1 MLIEKDTKEATSK
14 FFAVAD
20 IDARAAA
27 AYTANKQLF
36 NSVQHITKVELVDS
50 IVKSMFIGYATA
62 YQTSRAATSKRA
74 AHTEVKYFRVVTY
87 AANKQLFNSKQHT
100 TKVELVDSIVK
111 SIFVGYATA
120 YQTSRAATSKRAAHT
135 EVKYFRVVTYAQ
147 KQHSKLKAL
156 AVQQLAALG
165 LDLVYK
171 PRTDSYSVHVI

>member
-20 IDARAAA
+20 IDSRAAA

-36 NSVQHITKVELVDS
+36 NSAQHTTKVELVDS
-50 IVKSMFIGYATA
+50 ILKTMFIGYATA

-87 AANKQLFNSKQHT
+87 AATQH
-100 TKVELVDSIVK
+100 K
-111 SIFVGYATA
+111 
-120 YQTSRAATSKRAAHT
+120 
-135 EVKYFRVVTYAQ
+135 
-147 KQHSKLKAL
+147 KLKAL

>member
-1 MLIEKDTKEATSK
+1 MLVTKDTKEATSK
-14 FFAVAD
+14 FFAIAD
-20 IDARAAA
+20 IDARSEA
-27 AYTANKQLF
+27 AYN
-36 NSVQHITKVELVDS
+36 
-50 IVKSMFIGYATA
+50 
-62 YQTSRAATSKRA
+62 
-74 AHTEVKYFRVVTY
+74 
-87 AANKQLFNSKQHT
+87 ANKQLFNSKQHT
-100 TKVELVDSIVK
+100 TKVELVDSILK
-111 SIFVGYATA
+111 TMFIGYATA

>member
-1 MLIEKDTKEATSK
+1 MLVEKETKEANSK

-20 IDARAAA
+20 INARAAA
-27 AYTANKQLF
+27 A
-36 NSVQHITKVELVDS
+36 
-50 IVKSMFIGYATA
+50 
-62 YQTSRAATSKRA
+62 
-74 AHTEVKYFRVVTY
+74 Y
-87 AANKQLFNSKQHT
+87 AANKQLFTSTQHT

>member
-1 MLIEKDTKEATSK
+1 MLVEKETKEANSK

-20 IDARAAA
+20 INARAAA
-27 AYTANKQLF
+27 A
-36 NSVQHITKVELVDS
+36 
-50 IVKSMFIGYATA
+50 
-62 YQTSRAATSKRA
+62 
-74 AHTEVKYFRVVTY
+74 Y
-87 AANKQLFNSKQHT
+87 AANKQLFTSTQHT

-135 EVKYFRVVTYAQ
+135 EVKYFRVVTYAAQ
-147 KQHSKLKAL
+147 QHKKLKAA

-171 PRTDSYSVHVI
+171 PKTDSYSVHVL

>member
-20 IDARAAA
+20 IDSRAAA

-36 NSVQHITKVELVDS
+36 NSVQHTTKVELVDS
-50 IVKSMFIGYATA
+50 IVKSMFAGYATA

-87 AANKQLFNSKQHT
+87 AATQH
-100 TKVELVDSIVK
+100 K
-111 SIFVGYATA
+111 
-120 YQTSRAATSKRAAHT
+120 
-135 EVKYFRVVTYAQ
+135 
-147 KQHSKLKAL
+147 KLKAL
-156 AVQQLAALG
+156 AVEQLAALG

>member
-20 IDARAAA
+20 IDARAEAA
-27 AYTANKQLF
+27 
-36 NSVQHITKVELVDS
+36 
-50 IVKSMFIGYATA
+50 
-62 YQTSRAATSKRA
+62 
-74 AHTEVKYFRVVTY
+74 Y
-87 AANKQLFNSKQHT
+87 AANKQLFTSKQHT
-100 TKVELVDSIVK
+100 TKVELVDSILK
-111 SIFVGYATA
+111 TMFIGYATA

>member
-1 MLIEKDTKEATSK
+1 MLIENDTKEATCK

-20 IDARAAA
+20 IDARSEA
-27 AYTANKQLF
+27 AYN
-36 NSVQHITKVELVDS
+36 
-50 IVKSMFIGYATA
+50 
-62 YQTSRAATSKRA
+62 
-74 AHTEVKYFRVVTY
+74 
-87 AANKQLFNSKQHT
+87 ANKQLFNSKQHT
-100 TKVELVDSIVK
+100 TKVELVDSILK
-111 SIFVGYATA
+111 TMFIGYATA
-120 YQTSRAATSKRAAHT
+120 YQTSRAATKKRAAHT

>member
-1 MLIEKDTKEATSK
+1 MLVEKETKEANSK

-20 IDARAAA
+20 INARAAA
-27 AYTANKQLF
+27 A
-36 NSVQHITKVELVDS
+36 
-50 IVKSMFIGYATA
+50 
-62 YQTSRAATSKRA
+62 
-74 AHTEVKYFRVVTY
+74 Y

-135 EVKYFRVVTYAQ
+135 EVKYFRVVTYAAQ
-147 KQHSKLKAL
+147 QHKKLKAA

-171 PRTDSYSVHVI
+171 PKTDSYSVHVV

>member
-1 MLIEKDTKEATSK
+1 MLVEKETKEANSK

-20 IDARAAA
+20 INARAAA
-27 AYTANKQLF
+27 AYAANKQLF
-36 NSVQHITKVELVDS
+36 TSTQHTTKVELVDS
-50 IVKSMFIGYATA
+50 IVKSMFVGYVSA

-87 AANKQLFNSKQHT
+87 AAQQH
-100 TKVELVDSIVK
+100 K
-111 SIFVGYATA
+111 
-120 YQTSRAATSKRAAHT
+120 
-135 EVKYFRVVTYAQ
+135 
-147 KQHSKLKAL
+147 KLKAL

>member
-1 MLIEKDTKEATSK
+1 MLIEKDTKEATCG

-20 IDARAAA
+20 IDTRSAAA
-27 AYTANKQLF
+27 
-36 NSVQHITKVELVDS
+36 
-50 IVKSMFIGYATA
+50 
-62 YQTSRAATSKRA
+62 
-74 AHTEVKYFRVVTY
+74 Y

-111 SIFVGYATA
+111 SMFVGYATA

-135 EVKYFRVVTYAQ
+135 EVKYFRVVTYAAQ
-147 KQHSKLKAL
+147 QHKKLKAA
-156 AVQQLAALG
+156 AVEQLAALG

>member
-27 AYTANKQLF
+27 AYAANKQLF
-36 NSVQHITKVELVDS
+36 NSAQHTTKVELVDS

-87 AANKQLFNSKQHT
+87 AAQQH
-100 TKVELVDSIVK
+100 K
-111 SIFVGYATA
+111 
-120 YQTSRAATSKRAAHT
+120 
-135 EVKYFRVVTYAQ
+135 
-147 KQHSKLKAL
+147 KLKAL
-156 AVQQLAALG
+156 AVEQLAALG

-171 PRTDSYSVHVI
+171 PKTDSYSVHVL

>member
-27 AYTANKQLF
+27 AYAANKQLF
-36 NSVQHITKVELVDS
+36 NSAQHTTKVELVDS
-50 IVKSMFIGYATA
+50 IIKSMFIGYATA

-74 AHTEVKYFRVVTY
+74 AHTEVKYFRVITY
-87 AANKQLFNSKQHT
+87 AAQQH
-100 TKVELVDSIVK
+100 K
-111 SIFVGYATA
+111 
-120 YQTSRAATSKRAAHT
+120 
-135 EVKYFRVVTYAQ
+135 
-147 KQHSKLKAL
+147 KLKAA
-156 AVQQLAALG
+156 AVEQLAALG

>member
-20 IDARAAA
+20 IDSRAAA
-27 AYTANKQLF
+27 AYSANKQLF
-36 NSVQHITKVELVDS
+36 NSAQHTTKVELVDS
-50 IVKSMFIGYATA
+50 ILKTMFIGYATA
-62 YQTSRAATSKRA
+62 YQTSRAATK
-74 AHTEVKYFRVVTY
+74 
-87 AANKQLFNSKQHT
+87 
-100 TKVELVDSIVK
+100 
-111 SIFVGYATA
+111 
-120 YQTSRAATSKRAAHT
+120 KRAAHT